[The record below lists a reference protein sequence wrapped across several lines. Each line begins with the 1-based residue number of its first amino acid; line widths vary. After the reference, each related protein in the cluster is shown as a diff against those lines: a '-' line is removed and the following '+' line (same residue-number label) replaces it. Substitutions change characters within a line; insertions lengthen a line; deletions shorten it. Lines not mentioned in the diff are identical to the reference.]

1 MERRNELLGEGPSRR
16 RPPPRSG
23 GGGGGG
29 AVSPDDASGQQQQ
42 QIADLQAQQKAM
54 LESAVKS
61 SNQSVEMGH
70 ETNRTL
76 NKQGEQLDR
85 TNNKLDEVEYELKVS
100 DKIVKNMS
108 SLSGM
113 VASWFWRT
121 PKAPEHSTG
130 LPQSSFPDE
139 RPHRDEQSAASRGA
153 VVGARKT
160 DIAQGEGGANDAYLD
175 ELDANINQMRD
186 QALQQRRTMAEQN
199 KKLDELATKVD
210 NTNTHMRQTERNIR
224 KI

>member
-1 MERRNELLGEGPSRR
+1 MEHRNELLGTGPSRR

-23 GGGGGG
+23 GGG
-29 AVSPDDASGQQQQ
+29 AAQTDDASGQQQQ

-108 SLSGM
+108 SLTGM

-121 PKAPEHSTG
+121 PKAPEHATG

-139 RPHRDEQSAASRGA
+139 RHHREDQSAASRGG
-153 VVGARKT
+153 VGGAKRT
-160 DIAQGEGGANDAYLD
+160 DIGQGEGGGANDAYLD

-210 NTNTHMRQTERNIR
+210 NTNAHMRQTERNIR